1 MERFIFFCSS
11 MEGSLSYIHLTM
23 SEDPCPILSQH
34 IKYAFGNDKND
45 FAEYVHPWILELM
58 FRGPLDRLIDELL
71 ICNCNILKTF
81 VPVIIGGKNT
91 LVPVIIGEW

>member
-1 MERFIFFCSS
+1 MKKKSYYVFLAWASGESMHYKSHLLAPTSHFSSRLGEGKKLFSFFMEIFIFFCSS

-45 FAEYVHPWILELM
+45 FAEYVHP
-58 FRGPLDRLIDELL
+58 
-71 ICNCNILKTF
+71 
-81 VPVIIGGKNT
+81 
-91 LVPVIIGEW
+91 

>member
-23 SEDPCPILSQH
+23 SEEDPCPILSQH

-45 FAEYVHPWILELM
+45 FAEYVHP
-58 FRGPLDRLIDELL
+58 
-71 ICNCNILKTF
+71 
-81 VPVIIGGKNT
+81 
-91 LVPVIIGEW
+91 